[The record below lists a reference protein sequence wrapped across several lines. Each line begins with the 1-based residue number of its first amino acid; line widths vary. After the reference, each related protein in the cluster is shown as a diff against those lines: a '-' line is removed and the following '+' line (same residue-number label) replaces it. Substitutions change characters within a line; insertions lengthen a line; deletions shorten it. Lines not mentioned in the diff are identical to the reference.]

1 MKRARYA
8 VPVLIVLL
16 LILMLTWLSLR
27 AFDPAAELFDR
38 ALVELD
44 RFAATEAA
52 LYSDVFTARAG
63 TLRNYDPLVGE
74 INSLR
79 ELLENLR
86 KTAAIDAETTA
97 AVDQLAASVDRQ
109 EELVERFKSQNAVLH
124 NSLAFFGRFTV
135 RPAAPEL
142 DKAISAAAAAILHFT
157 LDTSSAAAREVEEQ
171 LDELDQQGN
180 QMSLGDS
187 IAPLLAH
194 GRLLH
199 RLLPS
204 VDSTLKTM
212 RGPCRNKQDQDAASP
227 DDLDAPTC
235 VAGAGQVV
243 SRVALCNFPDP
254 GGVPGAIRLP
264 PEVARRRVA
273 AECAAFEHVIA
284 GISMRFI
291 NVRPQNIDAEI
302 DRALAEMAACVG
314 ADRAYFMVFGPT
326 HRFHLW
332 DEAGKPLPPGWPAGA
347 PELAMRLGTGP
358 DGVIHI
364 PNVQRMPDG
373 ENKTLCLKLGL
384 RAWACATNTSK
395 NGAGV
400 ALGFDQVGRPCRITA
415 PAGLGLV
422 RMALDT
428 IVQAVERQAIETE
441 RTRLEGRLR
450 QAHRMEKIGTLTSGI
465 AHNFNNILGGILGH
479 SEVMEEHVSLDARL
493 AHNLSGIRRGAERA
507 RDLVEQI
514 LTFGRR
520 RDTRHKPLSIGALIA
535 ETAALLEVSLPQG
548 VSLVIRQPPVGPIV
562 LGENAQLQQVILNLC
577 NNAAQAMQDG
587 GVIEIE
593 TELLELTE
601 TRSLSHD
608 EIRAGSYVCITVTDT
623 GRGMN
628 DATLARIFEP
638 FFTTRSF
645 GNGLGLATVRVIV
658 QEHGGTVHV
667 QSKVSEGSRFEI
679 WLPRAIAKPTADS
692 GPAERPT
699 GKGETVMLV
708 AHDRGLILRN
718 EEMLAALGYEPVG
731 FATADAAIDAC
742 RANRDRFDMAVVGH
756 FGPVGRAI
764 ELAAALHAIAPRV
777 PIVLASQAAIEI
789 GADTLVATG
798 ISDVVRWPIVAE
810 EIAVALAHSSALTRL
825 EATPQRTATS
835 LCTTN

>member
-1 MKRARYA
+1 MKGARYR

-44 RFAATEAA
+44 RFAATETA
-52 LYSDVFTARAG
+52 LYRDVFTARAG
-63 TLRNYDPLVGE
+63 TLRNYDPLVE
-74 INSLR
+74 ESNSLR
-79 ELLENLR
+79 ELLESLR

-97 AVDQLAASVDRQ
+97 AVDRLVASVDRQ

-135 RPAAPEL
+135 QPAAPEL
-142 DKAISAAAAAILHFT
+142 EKAISTAAAAVLHFT

-212 RGPCRNKQDQDAASP
+212 RALPQKQDQDALRQMILTRQLASREQARWFRG
-227 DDLDAPTC
+227 LLYATSLILVAFLVQFGFRLKSRADAL
-235 VAGAGQVV
+235 QR
-243 SRVALCNFPDP
+243 S
-254 GGVPGAIRLP
+254 
-264 PEVARRRVA
+264 
-273 AECAAFEHVIA
+273 AAFEHVIA

-291 NVRPQNIDAEI
+291 AVRPQNIDAEI

-332 DEAGKPLPPGWPAGA
+332 HETGQPPPPGWPAGA

-358 DGVIHI
+358 EGVIHI

-373 ENKTLCLKLGL
+373 EDKTLCLKLGL

-422 RMALDT
+422 RMALDA

-479 SEVMEEHVSLDARL
+479 SEVMEEHASSDPRL

-520 RDTRHKPLSIGALIA
+520 RDTRHKPLSVGALIA

-548 VSLVIRQPPVGPIV
+548 VSLVIRQPPMATIV

-577 NNAAQAMQDG
+577 NNAAHAMQDG
-587 GVIEIE
+587 GVIEIK

-667 QSKVSEGSRFEI
+667 QSKVSKGSRFEI
-679 WLPRAIAKPTADS
+679 WLPRAIAEPTADS
-692 GPAERPT
+692 GPVELPA

-708 AHDRGLILRN
+708 AHDGEFILRD

-731 FATADAAIDAC
+731 FATAHAAIDAC
-742 RANRDRFDMAVVGH
+742 RTNRDRFDMAVVGH
-756 FGPVGRAI
+756 FGPLGRAI
-764 ELAAALHAIAPRV
+764 ELAASLHAIVPRV
-777 PIVLASQAAIEI
+777 PIVLATKVPIEI
-789 GADTLVATG
+789 GADTLVTAG

-810 EIAVALAHSSALTRL
+810 EIAVALGHSSALARL
-825 EATPQRTATS
+825 EAIP
-835 LCTTN
+835 